1 MSHSFSFKN
10 IRTKKETSTESSDTC
25 HVHYGMVFISGK
37 FVSRMT
43 CEASSFRVIQLI
55 HTENWTASSVYF
67 STINGDLLLGMMK
80 GEREKVL
87 ESSYRQTILQRTLMG
102 TFVYQICFGGP

>member
-1 MSHSFSFKN
+1 
-10 IRTKKETSTESSDTC
+10 
-25 HVHYGMVFISGK
+25 
-37 FVSRMT
+37 MT

-55 HTENWTASSVYF
+55 HTEDWTAFSVYF

-87 ESSYRQTILQRTLMG
+87 ESSYITENINGDVCVSDLFRRALIVTDKFNEERFSYGEKKEAWFLPMPL
-102 TFVYQICFGGP
+102 